1 MRSWKVQLPAVG
13 LLALVLALTACQE
26 GDPVARG
33 AEEPP
38 VTPAQTAVGSS
49 EPGEPSGPMLVI
61 VPEIQIDRGAVCVS
75 RGDIELDGVDLYQAD
90 LPFDEAACR
99 ETERFFDVRMALLG
113 AGGQMVPTHTARL
126 APGSRIVAPFGGQ
139 ISFRKMQSDL
149 PDGYHLYGA
158 GALRI
163 QIVPRDPSGASV
175 PHNPVI
181 HLYVPGGSTPA
192 NAFADLPRES
202 AGATVERGEAIIAA
216 LGSGLLDPEGAH
228 DHNLILFFGAD
239 GTFINLFDPEATDF
253 LAGGAPGVR

>member
-1 MRSWKVQLPAVG
+1 MGIPEPAK
-13 LLALVLALTACQE
+13 
-26 GDPVARG
+26 
-33 AEEPP
+33 
-38 VTPAQTAVGSS
+38 PA
-49 EPGEPSGPMLVI
+49 GPMLVV
-61 VPEIQIDRGAVCVS
+61 VPDMDFDRGAVCAS
-75 RGDIELDGVDLYQAD
+75 RGAVGLEDTGLHRAD

-113 AGGQMVPTHTARL
+113 AGGQLVPAHTARL
-126 APGSRIVAPFGGQ
+126 APGARIVAPFGGR
-139 ISFRKMQSDL
+139 ISFRKLQSDL

-163 QIVPRDPSGASV
+163 QIVPSDPSGASV

-181 HLYVPGGSTPA
+181 NLYVPGDSIPA
-192 NAFADLPRES
+192 EAFVDLPRES

-216 LGSGLLDPEGAH
+216 LWSGLLDPEGTH
-228 DHNLILFFGAD
+228 NNNLILFFEAD